1 MVIIQN
7 VPESSRASWS
17 SAGRRN
23 VYVLQP
29 ASDTHAEGSPPS
41 VSTLRSPRSFQLG
54 ADQSGSW
61 RETSQ
66 PTSPESCCANKGLF
80 VCLCSPE
87 QLGRAELPVSPAA
100 PEDRAV
106 LESSP
111 DRAGVSWVWQPRL
124 LVLRSRCFSNKRAQS
139 SLMERFGEGGLDLLI
154 RRCLLAGLGW
164 LSCSGESF
172 LLRLAASGAGSAN
185 REDLLLIMLHPSKGG
200 SSSPG
205 DVPSLQLHFVQLQVC
220 SICSVLQLFSSDSP
234 LFFPNRAVPCSHFT
248 SLFHVPL
255 LNLWCLFWDFWCDSL

>member
-1 MVIIQN
+1 MELCWKEKCLC
-7 VPESSRASWS
+7 PSASLRHS
-17 SAGRRN
+17 CRG
-23 VYVLQP
+23 QP
-29 ASDTHAEGSPPS
+29 AERLHAAFPSLLPAGSRS
-41 VSTLRSPRSFQLG
+41 VWELERNIPAHLVCE
-54 ADQSGSW
+54 A
-61 RETSQ
+61 
-66 PTSPESCCANKGLF
+66 SPESWCANKGLF

-87 QLGRAELPVSPAA
+87 QLGRAELCVSLAA

-154 RRCLLAGLGW
+154 RRCLLDGLGW

-234 LFFPNRAVPCSHFT
+234 LFFPNHAVPCSHFT